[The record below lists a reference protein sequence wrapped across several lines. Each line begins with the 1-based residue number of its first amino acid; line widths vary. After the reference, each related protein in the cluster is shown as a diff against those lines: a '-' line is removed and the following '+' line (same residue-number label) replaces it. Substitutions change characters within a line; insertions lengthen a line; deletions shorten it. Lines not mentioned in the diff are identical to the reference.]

1 MSFTLNGK
9 TASELDVKLKSDYQ
23 EPGAPDIRK
32 REAEIP
38 GKAGRYDFGDEYD
51 TRTFELPLV
60 TLNTTKKA
68 EVQAVIRNL
77 TNELTDKYGRPQTVN
92 LSFDK
97 EPDLHYR
104 VKLSESYGITRHP
117 AHFGEF
123 TLTLVATLPYALG
136 NSETVTKN
144 VTSSPATI
152 TVENSG
158 DVETPVKIT
167 IENTGSTT
175 INSFD
180 LSTTGE

>member
-9 TASELDVKLKSDYQ
+9 TASELDVRLKSDYQ

-32 REAEIP
+32 RETEIP

-60 TLNTTKKA
+60 TLNTTTKA

-77 TNELTDKYGRPQTVN
+77 TNELTDKYGKPQTVN

-97 EPDLHYR
+97 EPNLHYR

-136 NSETVTKN
+136 DRETVTKN
-144 VTSSPATI
+144 VTGSPEDISVT
-152 TVENSG
+152 NDG
-158 DVETPVKIT
+158 DVETPAVLTIT
-167 IENTGSTT
+167 NEGSAAVSGIETK
-175 INSFD
+175 
-180 LSTTGE
+180 LEV

>member
-9 TASELDVKLKSDYQ
+9 TASQLDIKLKSGYQ

-32 REAEIP
+32 REMDIP
-38 GKAGRYDFGDEYD
+38 GRAGRYDFGDDYD
-51 TRTFELPLV
+51 TRTFELPLM
-60 TLNTTKKA
+60 TLNTTTKA

-77 TNELTDKYGRPQTVN
+77 TNELTDKQGRLQTVN

-97 EPDLHYR
+97 EPDLHYQ

-136 NSETVTKN
+136 DRETVTQN
-144 VTSSPATI
+144 ITGSPEDVSVT
-152 TVENSG
+152 NDG
-158 DVETPVKIT
+158 DVETPAVIT
-167 IENTGSTT
+167 ITNQGSAAVSG
-175 INSFD
+175 IE
-180 LSTTGE
+180 LKLEV